1 MDAINGA
8 KTLVFALCIHC
19 IGVYDKMINR
29 NDTKNKGKLM
39 KNIIVKVL
47 KNSIAEELEIE
58 PGDELLTV
66 NNSIIKDYID
76 YKYQIS
82 DDLVYFEI
90 KKKDGE
96 IWELEIEKEYDE
108 DIGIVFE
115 NPLMDNIK
123 VCSNKC
129 IFCFIDQMPKGMR
142 KTLYVKDDDTRLS
155 FLYGNFITLTNLS
168 DDEIDRI
175 INYRISPVKVS
186 VHTTD
191 PELRKYMMGNDKDMD
206 ILVYLKKL
214 IDANI
219 TVDCQIVLVR
229 DVNDKEQLS
238 KTINELSS
246 LHPGLRSVAVVPV
259 GITKHR
265 EKLTEL
271 KSFDKESAKDVVA
284 QVTKLQETFLRK
296 LGTRFIF
303 TADEFY
309 ILGEYELPPYEE
321 YEDFD
326 QLENGIGM
334 CRLFKSRVE
343 EKIKNLRYIKVL
355 KDEVTFVTG
364 VAAYDLMVEL
374 SEKIMSKINVK
385 INVVKIINN
394 YFGDKITVS
403 GLITGKD
410 IIEQLKG
417 KNYKNL
423 ILPRNMINDNHV
435 MLDDMV
441 IENLERE
448 LNTKA
453 EICDVEAD
461 ALLSLIVK

>member
-1 MDAINGA
+1 MQAGRKQN
-8 KTLVFALCIHC
+8 
-19 IGVYDKMINR
+19 
-29 NDTKNKGKLM
+29 LM

-66 NNSIIKDYID
+66 NGSSVKDYID

-82 DDLVYFEI
+82 DDLVRLEI

-96 IWELEIEKEYDE
+96 VWELEIEKEYDE

-142 KTLYVKDDDTRLS
+142 KTLYLKDDDSRLS

-168 DDEIDRI
+168 DDEFERI
-175 INYRISPVKVS
+175 IKYRISPIKVS

-191 PELRKYMMGNDKDMD
+191 PELRKYMMGNDRDMD
-206 ILVYLKKL
+206 ILKSLKRL
-214 IDANI
+214 IDAQI

-229 DVNDKEQLS
+229 DVNDKEELTR
-238 KTINELSS
+238 TINDLSS

-259 GITKHR
+259 GLTRHR
-265 EKLTEL
+265 EKLLEL
-271 KSFDKESAKDVVA
+271 KPFDKESARDVVK
-284 QVTKLQETFLRK
+284 QVTKLQEGLLRRIK
-296 LGTRFIF
+296 TRFVFI
-303 TADEFY
+303 ADEFY
-309 ILGEYELPPYEE
+309 ILSGYDFPPYEA
-321 YEDFD
+321 YEDYN

-334 CRLFKSRVE
+334 CRLFKTEVE
-343 EKIKNLRYIKVL
+343 EAVKNLRYEKIL

-364 VAAYDLMVEL
+364 AAAYKLMVEL
-374 SEKIMSKINVK
+374 AEKLMGRINVK

-394 YFGDKITVS
+394 HFGDKITVS

-410 IIEQLKG
+410 IIDQLKG

-423 ILPRNMINDNHV
+423 ILPDNMLNDNKV
-435 MLDDMV
+435 MLDDME
-441 IENLERE
+441 IKDLERE

-453 EICDVEAD
+453 EVCHGGAD
-461 ALLSLIVK
+461 SLLGLIVK

>member
-1 MDAINGA
+1 
-8 KTLVFALCIHC
+8 
-19 IGVYDKMINR
+19 
-29 NDTKNKGKLM
+29 M

-58 PGDELLTV
+58 AGDELLTV
-66 NNSIIKDYID
+66 NNSQIKDYID

-82 DDLVYFEI
+82 DDLVFFEI

-129 IFCFIDQMPKGMR
+129 IFCFIDQMPRGMR

-175 INYRISPVKVS
+175 IKYRISPIKVS

-191 PELRKYMMGNDKDMD
+191 SELRKYMMGNDKDMD
-206 ILVYLKKL
+206 ILEYLKKL

-229 DVNDKEQLS
+229 DVNDKDQLN
-238 KTINELSS
+238 KTINDLSS

-259 GITKHR
+259 GLTKHR
-265 EKLTEL
+265 EKLIDL
-271 KSFDKESAKDVVA
+271 KAFDKVSASEVVS
-284 QVTKLQETFLRK
+284 QVTKLQNDLLK
-296 LGTRFIF
+296 KIGTRFIF
-303 TADEFY
+303 IADEFY
-309 ILGEYELPPYEE
+309 ILSGNDYPSYED

-334 CRLFKSRVE
+334 CRLFKSQ
-343 EKIKNLRYIKVL
+343 IKESLDSIKYKEVL
-355 KDEVTFVTG
+355 KEEVTLVTG
-364 VAAYDLMVEL
+364 VAAYELMVEIA
-374 SEKIMSKINVK
+374 EMIMKRVNVK
-385 INVVKIINN
+385 INVVKITNN
-394 YFGDKITVS
+394 YFGDRITVS
-403 GLITGKD
+403 GLTTGKD
-410 IIEQLKG
+410 IIEQLKD
-417 KNYKNL
+417 KNYKNI
-423 ILPRNMINDNHV
+423 ILPRNMINDNLV
-435 MLDDMV
+435 MLDDIV
-441 IENLERE
+441 IADLEKE
-448 LNTKA
+448 LNTK
-453 EICDVEAD
+453 VEVCEVEGD
-461 ALLSLIVK
+461 SLLSLMVK

>member
-1 MDAINGA
+1 
-8 KTLVFALCIHC
+8 
-19 IGVYDKMINR
+19 
-29 NDTKNKGKLM
+29 M

-66 NNSIIKDYID
+66 NNSAIKDYID

-90 KKKDGE
+90 KKKNGE

-168 DDEIDRI
+168 DDEIERI
-175 INYRISPVKVS
+175 IKYRISPIKVS

-191 PELRKYMMGNDKDMD
+191 PELRKYMMGNDRDMD
-206 ILVYLKKL
+206 ILEYLRKL
-214 IDANI
+214 IEAHI

-229 DVNDKEQLS
+229 DVNDKEQLN
-238 KTINELSS
+238 KTINDLSS
-246 LHPGLRSVAVVPV
+246 LYPGLRSVAVVPV
-259 GITKHR
+259 GLTKHR
-265 EKLTEL
+265 EKLMEL
-271 KSFDKESAKDVVA
+271 KPFDKESAKDVVK
-284 QVTKLQETFLRK
+284 QVTRLQETLLRK
-296 LGTRFIF
+296 LNTRFIF
-303 TADEFY
+303 IADEFY
-309 ILGEYELPPYEE
+309 ILSGYDFPSYEA

-334 CRLFKSRVE
+334 CRLFKTQVE
-343 EKIKNLRYIKVL
+343 KAIKDCRYKKVI

-364 VAAYDLMVEL
+364 AAAYELMVEIAD
-374 SEKIMSKINVK
+374 KIMSKINVK

-394 YFGDKITVS
+394 FFGDKITVS

-417 KNYKNL
+417 KKYKNL
-423 ILPRNMINDNHV
+423 ILPNNMINDNNV
-435 MLDDMV
+435 MIDDLE
-441 IENLERE
+441 IKDLERE

-453 EICDVEAD
+453 EICHVGAD
-461 ALLSLIVK
+461 SLLSLIVK

>member
-1 MDAINGA
+1 
-8 KTLVFALCIHC
+8 L
-19 IGVYDKMINR
+19 
-29 NDTKNKGKLM
+29 KGKFV

-47 KNSIAEELEIE
+47 KNSIAEELNIE

-142 KTLYVKDDDTRLS
+142 KTLYVKDDDSRLS

-168 DDEIDRI
+168 DDEFDRI
-175 INYRISPVKVS
+175 IQYKISPIKVS

-191 PELRKYMMGNDKDMD
+191 PQLRKYMMGNDKDMD
-206 ILVYLKKL
+206 ILKYLKRL
-214 IDANI
+214 IDADI

-229 DVNDKEQLS
+229 DVNDKEQLT
-238 KTINELSS
+238 KTINDLSS

-259 GITKHR
+259 GLTKYR

-271 KSFDKESAKDVVA
+271 KPFDKESAKDVVK
-284 QVTKLQETFLRK
+284 QVTKLQETLLRK

-303 TADEFY
+303 IADEFY
-309 ILGEYELPPYEE
+309 ILSEYDFPPYED

-334 CRLFKSRVE
+334 CRLFKNRVE
-343 EKIKNLRYIKVL
+343 EEIKNLRYNKIL

-364 VAAYDLMVEL
+364 LAAYELMVGL
-374 SEKIMSKINVK
+374 AEKIMSRINVK
-385 INVVKIINN
+385 INVVRIINN
-394 YFGDKITVS
+394 FFGDKITVS

-410 IIEQLKG
+410 IIDQLKG

-423 ILPRNMINDNHV
+423 ILPKNMINDNHV

-441 IENLERE
+441 IEDLERE
-448 LNTKA
+448 LNTKV
-453 EICDVEAD
+453 EIYDAEAD
-461 ALLSLIVK
+461 TLLSLIVK

>member
-1 MDAINGA
+1 M
-8 KTLVFALCIHC
+8 
-19 IGVYDKMINR
+19 
-29 NDTKNKGKLM
+29 
-39 KNIIVKVL
+39 L
-47 KNSIAEELEIE
+47 KNSIAEELEME
-58 PGDELLTV
+58 PGDELLSV
-66 NNSIIKDYID
+66 NNSVIKDYID

-175 INYRISPVKVS
+175 IKYRISPIKVS

-191 PELRKYMMGNDKDMD
+191 PELRKYMMGNDKNMD
-206 ILVYLKKL
+206 ILEYLKKL
-214 IDANI
+214 IDAHI

-229 DVNDKEQLS
+229 DVNDKEQLD

-246 LHPGLRSVAVVPV
+246 LYPGLRSVAVVPV
-259 GITKHR
+259 GLTKHR
-265 EKLTEL
+265 EKLMEL
-271 KSFDKESAKDVVA
+271 KPFDKESARDLVN
-284 QVTKLQETFLRK
+284 QVTKLQDTLLRK
-296 LGTRFIF
+296 LKTRFIF
-303 TADEFY
+303 IADEFY
-309 ILGEYELPPYEE
+309 ILSQYDFPSYEA

-334 CRLFKSRVE
+334 CRLFKTQVE
-343 EKIKNLRYIKVL
+343 EAINKCMFKKIL

-364 VAAYDLMVEL
+364 LAAYELMVEL
-374 SEKIMSKINVK
+374 ADRIMSRINIR
-385 INVVKIINN
+385 INVVKIIKTL
-394 YFGDKITVS
+394 YFL
-403 GLITGKD
+403 LI
-410 IIEQLKG
+410 
-417 KNYKNL
+417 
-423 ILPRNMINDNHV
+423 
-435 MLDDMV
+435 
-441 IENLERE
+441 
-448 LNTKA
+448 
-453 EICDVEAD
+453 
-461 ALLSLIVK
+461 

>member
-1 MDAINGA
+1 M
-8 KTLVFALCIHC
+8 KQRLWSLHQ
-19 IGVYDKMINR
+19 
-29 NDTKNKGKLM
+29 NKGKTM

-66 NNSIIKDYID
+66 NNSAIKDYID

-90 KKKDGE
+90 KKKNGE

-168 DDEIDRI
+168 DDEIERI
-175 INYRISPVKVS
+175 IKYRISPIKVS

-191 PELRKYMMGNDKDMD
+191 PELRKYMMGNDRDMD
-206 ILVYLKKL
+206 ILEYLRKL
-214 IDANI
+214 IEAHI

-229 DVNDKEQLS
+229 DVNDKEQLN
-238 KTINELSS
+238 KTINDLSS
-246 LHPGLRSVAVVPV
+246 LYPGLRSVAVVPV
-259 GITKHR
+259 GLTKHR
-265 EKLTEL
+265 EKLMEL
-271 KSFDKESAKDVVA
+271 KPFDKESAKDVVR
-284 QVTKLQETFLRK
+284 QVTRLQETLLRK
-296 LGTRFIF
+296 LNTRFIF
-303 TADEFY
+303 IADEFY
-309 ILGEYELPPYEE
+309 ILSGYDFPSYEA

-334 CRLFKSRVE
+334 CRLFKTQVE
-343 EKIKNLRYIKVL
+343 KAIKDCRYKKVI

-364 VAAYDLMVEL
+364 AAAYELMVEIAD
-374 SEKIMSKINVK
+374 KIMSKINVK

-394 YFGDKITVS
+394 FFGDKITVS

-417 KNYKNL
+417 KKYKNL
-423 ILPRNMINDNHV
+423 ILPNNMINDNNV
-435 MLDDMV
+435 MIDDLE
-441 IENLERE
+441 IKDLERE

-453 EICDVEAD
+453 EICHVGAD
-461 ALLSLIVK
+461 SLLSLIVK

>member
-1 MDAINGA
+1 
-8 KTLVFALCIHC
+8 
-19 IGVYDKMINR
+19 
-29 NDTKNKGKLM
+29 M

-47 KNSIAEELEIE
+47 KNSIAEEMDIE

-66 NNSIIKDYID
+66 NNSEIMDYID

-82 DDLVYFEI
+82 DDMVILEI

-115 NPLMDNIK
+115 NPLMDNIR

-142 KTLYVKDDDTRLS
+142 KTLYLKDDDTRLS

-175 INYRISPVKVS
+175 IKYRISPIKVS

-191 PELRKYMMGNDKDMD
+191 SELRKYMMGNNKDID
-206 ILVYLKKL
+206 ILKYLKKL

-229 DVNDKEQLS
+229 DVNDKEQLT
-238 KTINELSS
+238 KTINDLSK

-259 GITKHR
+259 GLTKHR
-265 EKLTEL
+265 EKLLEL
-271 KSFDKESAKDVVA
+271 KPFDKESAQEVVA
-284 QVTKLQETFLRK
+284 QVTSLQNTLIK
-296 LGTRFIF
+296 KIGTRFIF
-303 TADEFY
+303 IADEFY
-309 ILGEYELPPYEE
+309 ILSGNNFPAYEA

-334 CRLFKSRVE
+334 CRLFKSQVE
-343 EKIKNLRYIKVL
+343 EVLKNVKYQKIL

-364 VAAYDLMVEL
+364 AAAYELMVEL
-374 SEKIMSKINVK
+374 SEMIMSRINVK

-394 YFGDKITVS
+394 FFGDKITVS
-403 GLITGKD
+403 GLATGKD

-417 KNYKNL
+417 KDYINL
-423 ILPRNMINDNHV
+423 ILPRNMINDNLC

-441 IENLERE
+441 IEDLERE
-448 LNTKA
+448 LNTKV
-453 EICDVEAD
+453 EICDVD
-461 ALLSLIVK
+461 GKALISLMVK

>member
-1 MDAINGA
+1 
-8 KTLVFALCIHC
+8 
-19 IGVYDKMINR
+19 
-29 NDTKNKGKLM
+29 M

-47 KNSIAEELEIE
+47 KNSIAEELELE
-58 PGDELLTV
+58 PGDELISV
-66 NNSIIKDYID
+66 NNCAIKDYID

-82 DDLVYFEI
+82 DDLVLFEI
-90 KKKDGE
+90 KKQDGE

-142 KTLYVKDDDTRLS
+142 KTLYLKDDDTRLS

-175 INYRISPVKVS
+175 IKYRISPIKVS

-191 PELRKYMMGNDKDMD
+191 SELRKYMMGNDKDMD
-206 ILVYLKKL
+206 ILKYLKKL

-229 DVNDKEQLS
+229 DVNDKRVLT
-238 KTINELSS
+238 KTITDLST

-259 GITKHR
+259 GLTKYR
-265 EKLTEL
+265 EKLTEI
-271 KSFDKESAKDVVA
+271 KPFDKESATEVVN
-284 QVTKLQETFLRK
+284 QVMNLQKNLLK
-296 LGTRFIF
+296 SLGTRFIF
-303 TADEFY
+303 IADEFY
-309 ILGEYELPPYEE
+309 IQSGYDFPSYED

-334 CRLFKSRVE
+334 CRLFKTQIE
-343 EKIKNLRYIKVL
+343 ETIKNIKYKEIL
-355 KDEVTFVTG
+355 KDEITFVTG
-364 VAAYDLMVEL
+364 AAAYELMIEI
-374 SEKIMSKINVK
+374 SSIIMNKINVK

-394 YFGDKITVS
+394 YFGDRITVS
-403 GLITGKD
+403 GLTTGKD
-410 IIEQLKG
+410 IIEQLNG
-417 KNYKNL
+417 KNYKNI
-423 ILPRNMINDNHV
+423 ILPRNMINDNLV

-441 IENLERE
+441 IEDLEKE
-448 LNTKA
+448 LNTKV
-453 EICDVEAD
+453 EVCDVD
-461 ALLSLIVK
+461 GDTLLSLIVK